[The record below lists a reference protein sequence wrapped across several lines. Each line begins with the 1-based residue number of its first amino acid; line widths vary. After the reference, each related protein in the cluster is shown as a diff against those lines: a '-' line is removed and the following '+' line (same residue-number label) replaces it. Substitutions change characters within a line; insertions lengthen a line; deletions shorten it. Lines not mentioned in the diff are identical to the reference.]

1 MIEGLFQPTHL
12 LIILGIVLIVY
23 GPGKLPEVGGAVGKA
38 MREFRTGIKDAAA
51 AVDAPRQIGA
61 AAHCPSCGASATARG
76 QRFCG
81 GCGASLE
88 VREPEAVHS

>member
-38 MREFRTGIKDAAA
+38 MREFRTGIKEASGAP
-51 AVDAPRQIGA
+51 DAPRQLMTA
-61 AAHCPSCGASATARG
+61 THCPSCGSSASARG

-81 GCGASLE
+81 SCGTALE
-88 VREPEAVHS
+88 VREPEAVHR